1 MTVRTCVIGAM
12 ALLLAGC
19 ATNTREVKTVES
31 EAAPDQDITIG
42 FGATRRAEWGM
53 FAVLQNDSNGW
64 SVAKLIDSRT
74 IGVGRSFRER
84 EGQEVLF
91 ISSDMK
97 FAEPYYE
104 DRSQIQQETVI
115 CNLIGAGNP
124 SYNPCSSRFMT
135 VNAFMSAA
143 KTAWSILTNLGMNS
157 GTHKALDHEEV
168 ALAIA
173 EANLVETV
181 GKRVAALEY
190 MEYRAAFDNAQT
202 ALDYSYF
209 IERYSRHDPD
219 RLISQAIDRRN
230 ILLYQEELASQGID
244 PVTLEQ
250 RAAEAS
256 ESELEQFRASLDVG
270 IDTNCGP
277 VLAAEGG
284 WLRIQKDVEGHGDVH
299 WIEQDKIFPPGFD
312 CRFENGQYVTP

>member
-1 MTVRTCVIGAM
+1 MTVRTYVIGAM
-12 ALLLAGC
+12 ALLLVGC
-19 ATNTREVKTVES
+19 ATNTREVRTVES
-31 EAAPDQDITIG
+31 EEVPDVDITIG
-42 FGATRRAEWGM
+42 FGATRVADWGM
-53 FAVLQNDSNGW
+53 FAVLQYDSNGW

-74 IGVGRSFRER
+74 IGVQRSFRER
-84 EGQEVLF
+84 DGQEVLF
-91 ISSDMK
+91 ISSDLK
-97 FAEPYYE
+97 YAEPFYE
-104 DRSQIQQETVI
+104 DRSQIQRETVI
-115 CNLIGAGNP
+115 CNLIGGGNP
-124 SYNPCSSRFMT
+124 SYNPCASRFMT
-135 VNAFMSAA
+135 VNAFMSTA
-143 KTAWSILTNLGMNS
+143 KTAWSILTSAGLNS
-157 GTHKALDHEEV
+157 GTHRALDHDEV
-168 ALAIA
+168 ARAIA
-173 EANLVETV
+173 ATQLVETV

-230 ILLYQEELASQGID
+230 VLLYQEELASQGID
-244 PVTLEQ
+244 PVTLQE

-256 ESELEQFRASLDVG
+256 ESELEQFRTSLDVG
-270 IDTNCGP
+270 INTNCGP

-284 WLRIQKDVEGHGDVH
+284 WLRIQKEVEGHGDVH